1 MTAPAAPRKK
11 KRTGRPVAGGAAALK
26 GGDEKEQ
33 HGVPVLPDAD
43 AEDDDKAVYAYKRWT
58 MQRDHYMGLYKL
70 WTRAILFLLGKQWLE
85 WNKDQRRWTP
95 EQNVP
100 KWRQRPV
107 TNLVFAV
114 YRSAIAKL
122 TKQRPTFDVVPP
134 RTGDSEDREA
144 AHLGESLLQQLWR
157 ELKVAKLLAK
167 AVGWLLCAGNVGLS
181 VHWDPNAGK
190 LIPLTVP
197 VVDPATGDEVDCACD
212 EDGEPL
218 MVDDGTGQMVPD
230 LDAEPDMIFEGEI
243 ALELVDP
250 TCIRFNPEAKSKEEA
265 TEYFIGYLLPVATCL
280 EKWDDLDEEDLSTG
294 SDDELEE
301 VDDLIANAAGATE
314 LLGVTSLAGDRTSA
328 IGERALVLEYYRKP
342 DDTYKAGRHWIQV
355 NKTIV
360 VPEEPLPEGFWPPVI
375 DIEDVPVPGD
385 PHALGLIG
393 QVAPLNREYNTL
405 NGKIAEHNV
414 MMAMG
419 GKWVVHPVDK
429 NLKITSDPG
438 QKLESKGYAEGHP
451 PVQAKIESLPA
462 GVYAERERIL
472 NDLQLVAAMNDVGL
486 GQKPEGVA
494 SGRGFLVLQEAVDAV
509 LTPTLMNIEF
519 ALQEVGRRMLL
530 LARRHYTEERIL
542 KVRGHNGRWEI
553 CSFMGADLG
562 DSIDVQVQIGSSFPW
577 SKSARQDLA
586 LSIVQ
591 AAPGL
596 VTDPTTGATDAVKLS
611 KILDVG
617 GIQAFE
623 PESDPDET
631 EVLLEHA
638 QFEEYNPDKGTLAIP
653 QPGFWQNHARHY
665 DEHCRFL
672 KAERSRFER
681 WHPDAQQAFLDHV
694 LYTRTLIQ
702 QAAAGVASAMD
713 GAGGGA
719 PGGPAAAGGEK
730 VGVEAPA
737 AGPGPGSG
745 EAPGKGALATAG
757 SLQRADF
764 AAAGQ

>member
-1 MTAPAAPRKK
+1 MTAPVTPRKK
-11 KRTGRPVAGGAAALK
+11 KTRRPIAGGASALGTQ
-26 GGDEKEQ
+26 GGDEKERN
-33 HGVPVLPDAD
+33 GVPILPDAD
-43 AEDDDKAVYAYKRWT
+43 AKDDDKAAYAYKRWT

-70 WTRAILFLLGKQWLE
+70 WTRAILFLLGKHWLE

-100 KWRQRPV
+100 RWRQRPV

-157 ELKVAKLLAK
+157 QLRVAQLLAK
-167 AVGWLLCAGNVGLS
+167 AVGWLLCAGNIALS

-197 VVDPATGDEVDCACD
+197 VEDPETGEEVDCACD
-212 EDGEPL
+212 EEGEPH
-218 MVDDGTGQMVPD
+218 MIENEYGEMVPD
-230 LDAEPDMIFEGEI
+230 LEAEPDMIFEGEV

-265 TEYFIGYLLPVATCL
+265 TEYYIGYLLPVATCL

-301 VDDLIANAAGATE
+301 VDDLIANAAGAAE
-314 LLGVTSLAGDRTSA
+314 MLGVTSLAGDRTSA
-328 IGERALVLEYYRKP
+328 IGARALVLEYYRKP
-342 DDTYKAGRHWIQV
+342 DDDFKGGRHWIQV

-360 VPEEPLPEGFWPPVI
+360 VPEEPLPEGFWPPVV

-414 MMAMG
+414 LMAMG
-419 GKWVVHPVDK
+419 GKWVVHPMDK
-429 NLKITSDPG
+429 NIKITSDPG
-438 QKLESKGYAEGHP
+438 QKLESKGYAEGKP

-462 GVYAERERIL
+462 GVYAERERIIG
-472 NDLQLVAAMNDVGL
+472 DLQLVAAMNDVGL

-494 SGRGFLVLQEAVDAV
+494 SGRGFLVLQEMVDAV
-509 LTPTLMNIEF
+509 LTPTLMNIEL
-519 ALQEVGRRMLL
+519 AMQEVGRRMLV
-530 LARRHYTEERIL
+530 LARRHYSEERIL
-542 KVRGHNGRWEI
+542 KVRGKSGRWEI
-553 CSFMGADLG
+553 RSFMGADLG

-586 LSIVQ
+586 LSVIQ
-591 AAPGL
+591 GIGPLLPPGTL
-596 VTDPTTGATDAVKLS
+596 DMTRVS

-623 PESDPDET
+623 PESDPDEV

-638 QFEEYNPDKGTLAIP
+638 QFEEYNPDKGILSIP

-672 KAERSRFER
+672 KGERSRLER

-694 LYTRTLIQ
+694 LYTRSIIQ
-702 QAAAGVASAMD
+702 QAAAGVATAES
-713 GAGGGA
+713 GGDGA
-719 PGGPAAAGGEK
+719 PGGGGGGGGGDK

-737 AGPGPGSG
+737 PGAGPGNTDAPGSG
-745 EAPGKGALATAG
+745 ALHKAG
-757 SLQRADF
+757 SLQRADY